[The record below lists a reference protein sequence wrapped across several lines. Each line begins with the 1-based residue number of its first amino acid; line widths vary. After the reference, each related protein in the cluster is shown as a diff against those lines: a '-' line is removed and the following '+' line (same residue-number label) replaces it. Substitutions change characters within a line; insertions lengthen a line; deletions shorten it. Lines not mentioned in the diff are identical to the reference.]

1 MTPPDDG
8 LERVWPDSLAYRN
21 AHAQVETDLDR
32 FAAMLSQAIPL
43 LDVMSPAGGP
53 RFHSRMVQVQ
63 TGDLTLSTE
72 VHTPLY
78 GSFGED
84 PGRASIF
91 FPLLG
96 EVELRIEGESLRAR
110 QGESV
115 VFMPGRAYTAETTDC
130 GGVVFS
136 VDPQRL
142 ANLAAEL
149 AGDPSSSDRFLPAF
163 GNPQQWQLTDPLQR
177 QLLHLMRRA
186 IGLIDTVPGN
196 EQQLPGYLRL
206 DDLLFRIVTVLVH
219 PELLGLGVPFTPPRE
234 TGRAGES

>member
-1 MTPPDDG
+1 MTPLDDG
-8 LERVWPDSLAYRN
+8 LERVWPDSLAYRS
-21 AHAQVETDLDR
+21 AQARVETDLDR

-43 LDVMSPAGGP
+43 LDVMSPAGAP
-53 RFHSRMVQVQ
+53 PFHSRMAQVQ

-78 GSFGED
+78 GSFGGD
-84 PGRASIF
+84 PGRATIF

-96 EVELRIEGESLRAR
+96 EVVLRFEGESLRAR

-115 VFMPGRAYTAETTDC
+115 VFMPGRAYTAETTVC

-163 GNPQQWQLTDPLQR
+163 ANPQTWQQRDPLQR
-177 QLLHLMRRA
+177 ELLHLMHRA
-186 IGLIDTVPGN
+186 IRLIDTVPGN

-219 PELLGLGVPFTPPRE
+219 PELLGFGVPFAPSRA
-234 TGRAGES
+234 TGRDGES

>member
-1 MTPPDDG
+1 MTPLEDG
-8 LERVWPDSLAYRN
+8 FERMGPDSLAYRSSQ
-21 AHAQVETDLDR
+21 ARTETDLDR

-43 LDVMSPAGGP
+43 LDVMSPAAGP
-53 RFHSRMVQVQ
+53 RFHSRMAQVQ
-63 TGDLTLSTE
+63 AGDLTLSTE
-72 VHTPLY
+72 AHTPLY

-84 PGRASIF
+84 PGRATIF

-96 EVELRIEGESLRAR
+96 EAVLRIEGERLCAR

-115 VFMPGRAYTAETTDC
+115 VFMPGRAYQAETTLC

-163 GNPQQWQLTDPLQR
+163 ANPQQWQMMDPLQR

-186 IGLIDTVPGN
+186 IRLIDTVPGN
-196 EQQLPGYLRL
+196 EQRLPDYLRL

-219 PELLGLGVPFTPPRE
+219 PELLGLGVPFASRRG

>member
-1 MTPPDDG
+1 MNPLDDG
-8 LERVWPDSLAYRN
+8 LERVWPDSLAYRSSQ
-21 AHAQVETDLDR
+21 ARAETDLDR
-32 FAAMLSQAIPL
+32 FAAMLSRAIPV

-53 RFHSRMVQVQ
+53 RFHSRMAQVQ
-63 TGDLTLSTE
+63 AGDLTLSTE
-72 VHTPLY
+72 AHTPLY

-84 PGRASIF
+84 PGRATIF

-96 EVELRIEGESLRAR
+96 EAVLRIEGESLRAR

-115 VFMPGRAYTAETTDC
+115 VFMPGRAYTAESTLC

-136 VDPQRL
+136 VDPLRL
-142 ANLAAEL
+142 ADLAAEL

-163 GNPQQWQLTDPLQR
+163 GHPQEWQQTDPLQR
-177 QLLHLMRRA
+177 QLLHLMQRA
-186 IGLIDTVPGN
+186 IRLIDTVPGN
-196 EQQLPGYLRL
+196 EQRLPDYLRL

-219 PELLGLGVPFTPPRE
+219 PELLGLGVPFASPRG

>member
-1 MTPPDDG
+1 MTSIDG
-8 LERVWPDSLAYRN
+8 PLERGWPDSLAYRS
-21 AHAQVETDLDR
+21 AQARTETDLDR
-32 FAAMLSQAIPL
+32 FAAKLSQAIPL
-43 LDVMSPAGGP
+43 IELISPAGGP
-53 RFHSRMVQVQ
+53 RFHSRMAQVQ
-63 TGDLTLSTE
+63 SGDLLLSTE

-78 GSFGED
+78 GSFGEA

-96 EVELRIEGESLRAR
+96 ENVLRIEGETLRAR

-115 VFMPGRAYTAETTDC
+115 VFMPGRAYTAETTVC

-163 GNPQQWQLTDPLQR
+163 GNPQQWQQTDPLQR
-177 QLLHLMRRA
+177 QLLDQMRRA
-186 IGLIDTVPGN
+186 LSLIDTVPGN
-196 EQQLPGYLRL
+196 ERKLPDYIRL
-206 DDLLFRIVTVLVH
+206 DDLLFRIVTLLIH
-219 PELLGLGVPFTPPRE
+219 PELLGRGVPVVPPRE
-234 TGRAGES
+234 PGCAGES

>member
-1 MTPPDDG
+1 
-8 LERVWPDSLAYRN
+8 
-21 AHAQVETDLDR
+21 
-32 FAAMLSQAIPL
+32 
-43 LDVMSPAGGP
+43 
-53 RFHSRMVQVQ
+53 
-63 TGDLTLSTE
+63 
-72 VHTPLY
+72 
-78 GSFGED
+78 
-84 PGRASIF
+84 
-91 FPLLG
+91 
-96 EVELRIEGESLRAR
+96 
-110 QGESV
+110 
-115 VFMPGRAYTAETTDC
+115 MPGRAYTAVTTVC
-130 GGVVFS
+130 AGVVFS

-186 IGLIDTVPGN
+186 LRLIDTVPGN

-219 PELLGLGVPFTPPRE
+219 PELLGLGVPFASSRE